1 MDSVRSRIKALA
13 GAALVTAAL
22 TGCAGSSDAH
32 VGPGVTKEP
41 CPNAVNKKNGCIYL
55 GIISDLTSGPFKAL
69 GAPMTTAEQKF
80 WHRVN
85 QQGGIKGYDIDVVTY
100 VRDNRYDIEVHR
112 RAHNEIKGK
121 VLALAQTLGS
131 PMTDAILPDLRSNK
145 MIAVPASW
153 SSKWEA
159 EDVILESGA
168 SYCFESMN
176 AIDYIAQRTS
186 IKKVLSVHYPG
197 DYGADAAAGAQIGAR
212 AHGLTF
218 SDIEVVQNQPG
229 DAVDAIM
236 TQKPDLVIVTTG
248 PADAAAIVGDSVSRG
263 FDGRFFGTNPTWDKS
278 LLKNAAA
285 PAMKSRY
292 LQTAPW
298 KPFATDSPGHTA
310 MRAALGSVDPNDNFT
325 SGWVSS
331 YPLKAVLQ
339 KAAENKDLTRDGL
352 LEAVKQTTI
361 VDYEGMLPSAA
372 GNFSGDA
379 NTSAFRQ
386 SVINRPDDAEFTG
399 IKVIS
404 DFFSGPTARSHRFTG
419 TCQLSK

>member
-13 GAALVTAAL
+13 GAALLTAAL

-32 VGPGVTKEP
+32 VGPGVTEEP
-41 CPNAVNKKNGCIYL
+41 CPNAVNKDNGCIYL
-55 GIISDLTSGPFKAL
+55 GIVSDLTSGPFKAL

-80 WHRVN
+80 WQRVN

-112 RAHNEIKGK
+112 RAFNEIKGK
-121 VLALAQTLGS
+121 VLAMAQTLGS

-176 AIDYIAQRTS
+176 AIDYVAQRTTL
-186 IKKVLSVHYPG
+186 KKVMAVHYPG
-197 DYGADAAAGAQIGAR
+197 DYGADAAAGAEIGAR
-212 AHGLTF
+212 AHNLSFTAL
-218 SDIEVVQNQPG
+218 ETPQNDPR
-229 DAVDAIM
+229 DAVEAIVA
-236 TQKPDLVIVTTG
+236 QKPDLVIVTTG
-248 PADAAAIVGDSVSRG
+248 PADAAAIVGESTSRG
-263 FDGRFFGTNPTWDKS
+263 YTGRFFGSNPTWDKS
-278 LLKNAAA
+278 LLKNAATRA
-285 PAMKSRY
+285 LKSRY

-310 MRAALGSVDPNDNFT
+310 MRAALGSVDPNDNYT
-325 SGWVSS
+325 SGWVTS
-331 YPLKAVLQ
+331 YPLKTVLE
-339 KAAENKDLTRDGL
+339 KAAANKALTREGL
-352 LEAVKQTTI
+352 LEALKQTTV

-386 SVINRPDDAEFTG
+386 SVINRPDEREFTG
-399 IKVIS
+399 LKVIS

-419 TCQLSK
+419 TCPQTK